1 MGKLEI
7 DPNLKNKLENI
18 FGGKKVIVPEKKRT
32 SLPVFAREKPQPQTT
47 PARVS
52 QPVPQPPPHTV
63 ASQPVAPPRVSQQ
76 PTFSLQINIS
86 GDVKDAIVFASVS
99 MLIFRIGYVILFL

>member
-52 QPVPQPPPHTV
+52 QPVPQPP
-63 ASQPVAPPRVSQQ
+63 QPVSPPRVSQQ

-99 MLIFRIGYVILFL
+99 MLMFRIGYVILFL

>member
-7 DPNLKNKLENI
+7 DPNLKNKLEKI
-18 FGGKKVIVPEKKRT
+18 FVGKKVIVPEKKRT
-32 SLPVFAREKPQPQTT
+32 SLPVFAREKTPTHTT
-47 PARVS
+47 PRVS
-52 QPVPQPPPHTV
+52 QPAPQPPPHTV
-63 ASQPVAPPRVSQQ
+63 APARVSQQ

-99 MLIFRIGYVILFL
+99 MLMFRIGYVILFL

>member
-32 SLPVFAREKPQPQTT
+32 SLPVFAREKPPQTT
-47 PARVS
+47 PAIVS

-63 ASQPVAPPRVSQQ
+63 APQPVSQQ

-86 GDVKDAIVFASVS
+86 GNVKDAIVFASVS
-99 MLIFRIGYVILFL
+99 MLMFRIGYVILFL

>member
-32 SLPVFAREKPQPQTT
+32 SLPVFAREKPPQTT

-52 QPVPQPPPHTV
+52 QPILQPPPHTV
-63 ASQPVAPPRVSQQ
+63 SPQPVSPPRVSQQ

>member
-32 SLPVFAREKPQPQTT
+32 SLPVFAREKPPTQTT
-47 PARVS
+47 PRVS
-52 QPVPQPPPHTV
+52 QPVPQTPHTV
-63 ASQPVAPPRVSQQ
+63 APQPVSPPRVSQQ

-99 MLIFRIGYVILFL
+99 MLMFRIGYVILFL

>member
-32 SLPVFAREKPQPQTT
+32 SLPVFAREKPPHTT
-47 PARVS
+47 PRVS

-63 ASQPVAPPRVSQQ
+63 APQPVSPPRVSQQ